1 MYPYTFFGSRLKPSF
16 PFLQCHK
23 AISRATRFSLRR
35 SAGPL
40 SSGVL
45 ASGGAERGARLLG
58 GRALYSFR
66 LRSSSSSVPPASSIS
81 PARVRFPRRFSGD
94 DGISGV
100 VSGEICARLVLVFLF
115 ALGKDLLCSLV
126 SSLFRA
132 GVAVAGRG
140 LPGGLLLR
148 FGGGG
153 AIFVSG
159 GLARHLLETA
169 SPSSPSVRS
178 LMVFQRLKSILM
190 GGLGWWFLRL
200 NHAMGLMMEDWEAA
214 ASILDQVLA
223 DQNFSF

>member
-1 MYPYTFFGSRLKPSF
+1 MLTPFPQFFLLLQNLFSLRLELSF

-23 AISRATRFSLRR
+23 AISRATRFSLSR

-66 LRSSSSSVPPASSIS
+66 LRSSSSSVPPTSSIS

-115 ALGKDLLCSLV
+115 ALGKDLLCSPV
-126 SSLFRA
+126 SSLF
-132 GVAVAGRG
+132 
-140 LPGGLLLR
+140 PGWCR
-148 FGGGG
+148 CRRPRTSWWAPSSFRRRW
-153 AIFVSG
+153 
-159 GLARHLLETA
+159 RHLCLRRPGA
-169 SPSSPSVRS
+169 PSA
-178 LMVFQRLKSILM
+178 
-190 GGLGWWFLRL
+190 G
-200 NHAMGLMMEDWEAA
+200 DC
-214 ASILDQVLA
+214 
-223 DQNFSF
+223 FSFFSVGQIVDGLSTAQIHPDGRSGVVVFAAQPCYGV

>member
-1 MYPYTFFGSRLKPSF
+1 M
-16 PFLQCHK
+16 
-23 AISRATRFSLRR
+23 
-35 SAGPL
+35 
-40 SSGVL
+40 
-45 ASGGAERGARLLG
+45 
-58 GRALYSFR
+58 YSFR
-66 LRSSSSSVPPASSIS
+66 LRSSSSSVPPTSSIS

-115 ALGKDLLCSLV
+115 ALGKDLLCSPV
-126 SSLFRA
+126 SSLFWA

-190 GGLGWWFLRL
+190 GGLGWWFLQL
-200 NHAMGLMMEDWEAA
+200 NHAMGSDDGGLGGCCFDSGPSVGGSKLMLLTSWPVRLRKMNR
-214 ASILDQVLA
+214 SFRNSFVIFFLFGVLVVKRELYYSM
-223 DQNFSF
+223 F